1 MPETTIACIDCG
13 TTFTMSEGEKLY
25 FEELIRTL
33 PNFRMP
39 RRCAECRKK
48 RKIIQGGTPLQ
59 GMPGTYQG
67 AQGNGGG
74 QCGPGPAVAPLPLP
88 SSLPVVVEEPP
99 KEVRV
104 ILVGHDFADLVCGR
118 PVVRPGVRVI
128 LADIGVDVM
137 RKAVDRAVIE
147 KALAMIV

>member
-25 FEELIRTL
+25 FEELIQTL

-39 RRCAECRKK
+39 RRCPECRKK
-48 RKIIQGGTPLQ
+48 RKTVSGRVLPQEMINAYLKAP
-59 GMPGTYQG
+59 
-67 AQGNGGG
+67 GNGGF
-74 QCGPGPAVAPLPLP
+74 QVAAAAPPPLPP
-88 SSLPVVVEEPP
+88 PVPVVVEEPP

-104 ILVGHDFADLVCGR
+104 VLVSQEFSDLVCGR

-147 KALAMIV
+147 KALARII